1 MNAAIRG
8 EPSEVY
14 HATDAISHSK
24 LEVFRRRPALY
35 HRKYVLKVVPDADS
49 SAFAIGRATH
59 AAVLEPQTYGT
70 LYAVHLTPQGAG
82 YEARLEEFITASPVV
97 ATVMLV
103 TASPLGM

>member
-35 HRKYVLKVVPDADS
+35 HRKYVLKGLRTV
-49 SAFAIGRATH
+49 
-59 AAVLEPQTYGT
+59 E
-70 LYAVHLTPQGAG
+70 
-82 YEARLEEFITASPVV
+82 EARDIPAEPVN
-97 ATVMLV
+97 V
-103 TASPLGM
+103 TPRGLGDNL